1 MQAVVVPQ
9 MVRELRHL
17 RLMGV
22 ADEEGS
28 ATRQDDHRDDRAV
41 GSDVAEGRED
51 FGQARERASG
61 RARAGAERGPVGR
74 LPQPQRQRQVD
85 QDVQQDAPGGSE
97 GDHQRTA
104 HRRPEQDP
112 ELPPRRDRP
121 DRALE
126 LGRTDDVVDQE
137 LRRGRPDH
145 PREAVQDQKHG
156 SVPNLEGIG
165 QEQDAPAGRDEHEQH
180 HAELDDP
187 AGIEPVGERP
197 GIDREQQERHP
208 VGEHREAG
216 ERRRFELLEDDP
228 VADHMLDIVRHHGE
242 HRVTQIGAPAGM
254 AERREGL

>member
-1 MQAVVVPQ
+1 
-9 MVRELRHL
+9 
-17 RLMGV
+17 MGV

-61 RARAGAERGPVGR
+61 RARAGAERRPVGR

-85 QDVQQDAPGGSE
+85 QDVQQDAPGGTE
-97 GDHQRTA
+97 HQHQTA
-104 HRRPEQDP
+104 ADGRAEQNA
-112 ELPPRRDRP
+112 ERAPRRDHP

-126 LGRTDDVVDQE
+126 LGGADDIVDQE
-137 LRRGRPDH
+137 LRGRCPDH
-145 PREAVQDQKHG
+145 AREAVQDQQHRR
-156 SVPNLEGIG
+156 VPNLEGIG
-165 QEQDAPAGRDEHEQH
+165 QEQDAPAGRHDHEQD

-187 AGIEPVGERP
+187 ARIEPVGERA

-216 ERRRFELLEDDP
+216 ERGRFELLEDDP
-228 VADHMLDIVRHHGE
+228 VADHVLDIVRHHGE